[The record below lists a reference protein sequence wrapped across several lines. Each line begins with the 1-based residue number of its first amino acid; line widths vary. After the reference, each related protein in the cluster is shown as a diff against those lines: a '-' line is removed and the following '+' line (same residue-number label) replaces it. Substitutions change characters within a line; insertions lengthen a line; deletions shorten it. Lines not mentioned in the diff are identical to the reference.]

1 MTGSTGLFLAGINYQ
16 ASFPKLVTDCALSLL
31 YTAPNA
37 ASGNAA
43 VHEFFTTVRYA
54 VARTKQVDSE
64 RSCLRAGILSYRQT
78 GAQRR

>member
-1 MTGSTGLFLAGINYQ
+1 MAQRAFVAAINYQ

-43 VHEFFTTVRYA
+43 VREFFTTVRYA
-54 VARTKQVDSE
+54 VARTKQLDSE
-64 RSCLRAGILSYRQT
+64 RSCLRAGILSYRPS
-78 GAQRR
+78 RPERC